1 MGQAEIC
8 CHESEKAGKLELE
21 GLHFPADTRL
31 FFHKLQQNPRFHRVK
46 AGVL

>member
-8 CHESEKAGKLELE
+8 CHESEKAGKLELK